1 LTPDSSE
8 TDVTERRFSGMSRL
22 YGAASA
28 RRIQKAHIA
37 VIGIGGV
44 GSWAAEALAR
54 SGVNRLTLIDMD
66 HISESNINRQLH
78 ALSSTLGQA
87 KVSAM
92 KDRIHLIN
100 PDCEVQAV
108 DEFLTPENISS
119 LLHDGLDLVIDATDQ
134 VSAKVAMAAWS
145 LQTATPLVMVG
156 AAGGK
161 KWAHLVDMADLSN
174 VTHDPLLAQVRHSLR
189 KMQFQ
194 LQPKT
199 PCGIHAV
206 FSKEPVTRPI
216 RDVESQSND
225 NTLNCHGYG
234 SLAAVTATFGQCAAG
249 WALNHFSE

>member
-1 LTPDSSE
+1 
-8 TDVTERRFSGMSRL
+8 MSRL
-22 YGAASA
+22 FGAASA
-28 RRIQKAHIA
+28 LRIQQAHIA

-78 ALSSTLGQA
+78 ALVSTLGQS

-100 PDCEVQAV
+100 PDCEVYAV
-108 DEFLTPENISS
+108 DEFLIPENINN

-134 VSAKVAMAAWS
+134 VSAKVAMAARAM
-145 LQTATPLVMVG
+145 QTGKPLVMAG

-161 KWAHLVDMADLSN
+161 KLAHLVDMADLSD
-174 VTHDPLLAQVRHSLR
+174 VSHDPLLAQVRQHLR
-189 KMQFQ
+189 KMNFSVK
-194 LQPKT
+194 PGT
-199 PCGIHAV
+199 ACGVHAV
-206 FSKEPVTRPI
+206 FSKEPVKRPALAN
-216 RDVESQSND
+216 SQNAD

-234 SLAAVTATFGQCAAG
+234 SLVSVTATFGQCAAG
-249 WALNHFSE
+249 WALNHFSQ

>member
-1 LTPDSSE
+1 
-8 TDVTERRFSGMSRL
+8 MSRL
-22 YGAASA
+22 FGAASA
-28 RRIQKAHIA
+28 LRIQQAHIA

-78 ALSSTLGQA
+78 ALVSTLGQS

-100 PDCEVQAV
+100 PDCEVYAV
-108 DEFLTPENISS
+108 DEFLTPENINN

-134 VSAKVAMAAWS
+134 VSAKVAMAARAM
-145 LQTATPLVMVG
+145 QTGKPLVMAG

-161 KWAHLVDMADLSN
+161 KLAHLVDMADLSD
-174 VTHDPLLAQVRHSLR
+174 VSHDPLLAQVRQHLR
-189 KMQFQ
+189 KMNFSVK
-194 LQPKT
+194 PGT
-199 PCGIHAV
+199 ACGVHAV
-206 FSKEPVTRPI
+206 FSKEPVKRPALAN
-216 RDVESQSND
+216 SQNAD

-234 SLAAVTATFGQCAAG
+234 SLVSVTATFGQCAAG
-249 WALNHFSE
+249 WALNHFSQ

>member
-1 LTPDSSE
+1 
-8 TDVTERRFSGMSRL
+8 MSRL
-22 YGAASA
+22 FGAASA
-28 RRIQKAHIA
+28 LRIQQAHIA

-78 ALSSTLGQA
+78 ALSSTLGQS

-100 PDCEVQAV
+100 PDCEVYAV
-108 DEFLTPENISS
+108 DEFLTPENINN

-134 VSAKVAMAAWS
+134 VSAKVAMAARAM
-145 LQTATPLVMVG
+145 QTGKPLVMAG

-161 KWAHLVDMADLSN
+161 KLAHLVDMADLSD
-174 VTHDPLLAQVRHSLR
+174 VSHDPLLAQVRQQLR
-189 KMQFQ
+189 KMNFSVK
-194 LQPKT
+194 PGT
-199 PCGIHAV
+199 ACGVHAV
-206 FSKEPVTRPI
+206 FSKEPVKRPALAN
-216 RDVESQSND
+216 SQNAD

-234 SLAAVTATFGQCAAG
+234 SLVSVTATFGQCAAG
-249 WALNHFSE
+249 WALNHFSQ

>member
-1 LTPDSSE
+1 
-8 TDVTERRFSGMSRL
+8 MSRL
-22 YGAASA
+22 FGAASA
-28 RRIQKAHIA
+28 LRIQQAHIA

-78 ALSSTLGQA
+78 ALVSTLGQS

-100 PDCEVQAV
+100 PDCEVYAV
-108 DEFLTPENISS
+108 DEFLTPENINN

-134 VSAKVAMAAWS
+134 VSAKVAMAARAM
-145 LQTATPLVMVG
+145 QTGKPLVMAG

-161 KWAHLVDMADLSN
+161 KLAHLVDMADLSD
-174 VTHDPLLAQVRHSLR
+174 VSHDPLLAQVRQHLR
-189 KMQFQ
+189 KMNFSVK
-194 LQPKT
+194 PGT
-199 PCGIHAV
+199 ACGVHAV
-206 FSKEPVTRPI
+206 FSKEPVKRPALANN
-216 RDVESQSND
+216 QNAD

-234 SLAAVTATFGQCAAG
+234 SLVSVTATFGQCAAG
-249 WALNHFSE
+249 WALNHFSQ

>member
-1 LTPDSSE
+1 
-8 TDVTERRFSGMSRL
+8 MSRL

-78 ALSSTLGQA
+78 ALVSTLGQA

-134 VSAKVAMAAWS
+134 VSAKVAMAVHAM
-145 LQTATPLVMVG
+145 QTGKPLVMAG

-161 KWAHLVDMADLSN
+161 KLAHLVDMADLSD
-174 VTHDPLLAQVRHSLR
+174 VTHDPLLAQVRQHLR
-189 KMQFQ
+189 KMNFSVK
-194 LQPKT
+194 PGAA
-199 PCGIHAV
+199 CGVQAV
-206 FSKEPVTRPI
+206 FSKEPVKRPAL
-216 RDVESQSND
+216 ENSQNAD

-234 SLAAVTATFGQCAAG
+234 SLVSVTATFGQCAAG
-249 WALNHFSE
+249 WALNHFSQ

>member
-1 LTPDSSE
+1 MTPDSSE

-22 YGAASA
+22 YGTASA
-28 RRIQKAHIA
+28 RRIQQAHMA

-87 KVSAM
+87 KVTAM

-108 DEFLTPENISS
+108 DEFLTPENICS

-134 VSAKVAMAAWS
+134 VSAKVAMAVRAM
-145 LQTATPLVMVG
+145 QTGKPLVTAG

-161 KWAHLVDMADLSN
+161 KLAHLVDMADLSD
-174 VTHDPLLAQVRHSLR
+174 VTHDPLLAQVRQHLR
-189 KMQFQ
+189 KMNFSVK
-194 LQPKT
+194 PGT
-199 PCGIHAV
+199 ASGVHAV
-206 FSKEPVTRPI
+206 FSKEPVKRL
-216 RDVESQSND
+216 DLENAQSAD

-234 SLAAVTATFGQCAAG
+234 SLVSVTATFGQCAAG
-249 WALNHFSE
+249 WALNHFSQ

>member
-78 ALSSTLGQA
+78 ALVSTLGQA

-100 PDCEVQAV
+100 PDCEVLAV

-134 VSAKVAMAAWS
+134 VSAKVAMAARAM
-145 LQTATPLVMVG
+145 QTGKPLVMAG

-161 KWAHLVDMADLSN
+161 KLAHLVDMADLSD
-174 VTHDPLLAQVRHSLR
+174 VSHDPLLAQVRQHLR
-189 KMQFQ
+189 KMNFSVK
-194 LQPKT
+194 PGAA
-199 PCGIHAV
+199 CGVQAV
-206 FSKEPVTRPI
+206 FSKEPVKRPAL
-216 RDVESQSND
+216 ENSQNAD

-234 SLAAVTATFGQCAAG
+234 SLVSVTATFGQCAAG
-249 WALNHFSE
+249 WALNHFSQ

>member
-1 LTPDSSE
+1 
-8 TDVTERRFSGMSRL
+8 MSRL
-22 YGAASA
+22 FGAASA
-28 RRIQKAHIA
+28 LRIQQAHIA

-78 ALSSTLGQA
+78 ALVSTLGQS

-100 PDCEVQAV
+100 PDCEVYAV
-108 DEFLTPENISS
+108 DEFLTPENINN

-134 VSAKVAMAAWS
+134 VSAKVAMAARAM
-145 LQTATPLVMVG
+145 QTGKPLVMAG

-161 KWAHLVDMADLSN
+161 KLAHLVDMADLSD
-174 VTHDPLLAQVRHSLR
+174 VSHDPLLAQVRQQLR
-189 KMQFQ
+189 KMNFSVK
-194 LQPKT
+194 PGT
-199 PCGIHAV
+199 ACGVHAV
-206 FSKEPVTRPI
+206 FSKEPVKRPALAN
-216 RDVESQSND
+216 SQNVD

-234 SLAAVTATFGQCAAG
+234 SLVSVTATFGQCAAG
-249 WALNHFSE
+249 WALNHFSQ

>member
-78 ALSSTLGQA
+78 ALSSTLGQS

-100 PDCEVQAV
+100 PDCEVYAI
-108 DEFLTPENISS
+108 DEFLTPENINN

-134 VSAKVAMAAWS
+134 VSAKVAMAARAM
-145 LQTATPLVMVG
+145 QTGKPLVMAG

-161 KWAHLVDMADLSN
+161 KLAHLVDMADLSD
-174 VTHDPLLAQVRHSLR
+174 VSHDPLLAQVRQHLR
-189 KMQFQ
+189 KMNFSVK
-194 LQPKT
+194 PGT
-199 PCGIHAV
+199 ACGVHAV
-206 FSKEPVTRPI
+206 FSKEPVRRPALAN
-216 RDVESQSND
+216 SQNAD

-234 SLAAVTATFGQCAAG
+234 SLVSVTATFGQCSAG
-249 WALNHFSE
+249 CALNHFSQ

>member
-78 ALSSTLGQA
+78 ALVSTLGQA

-134 VSAKVAMAAWS
+134 VSAKVAMAVHAM
-145 LQTATPLVMVG
+145 QTGKPLVMAG

-161 KWAHLVDMADLSN
+161 KLAHLVDMADLSD
-174 VTHDPLLAQVRHSLR
+174 VTHDPLLAQVRQHLR
-189 KMQFQ
+189 KMNFSVK
-194 LQPKT
+194 PGAA
-199 PCGIHAV
+199 CGVQAV
-206 FSKEPVTRPI
+206 FSKEPVKRPAL
-216 RDVESQSND
+216 ENSQNAD

-234 SLAAVTATFGQCAAG
+234 SLVSVTATFGQCAAG
-249 WALNHFSE
+249 WALNHFSQ

>member
-1 LTPDSSE
+1 
-8 TDVTERRFSGMSRL
+8 MSRL

-78 ALSSTLGQA
+78 ALVSTLGQA

-119 LLHDGLDLVIDATDQ
+119 LLHDGLDL
-134 VSAKVAMAAWS
+134 
-145 LQTATPLVMVG
+145 
-156 AAGGK
+156 
-161 KWAHLVDMADLSN
+161 
-174 VTHDPLLAQVRHSLR
+174 
-189 KMQFQ
+189 
-194 LQPKT
+194 
-199 PCGIHAV
+199 
-206 FSKEPVTRPI
+206 
-216 RDVESQSND
+216 
-225 NTLNCHGYG
+225 
-234 SLAAVTATFGQCAAG
+234 
-249 WALNHFSE
+249 

>member
-1 LTPDSSE
+1 
-8 TDVTERRFSGMSRL
+8 MSRL
-22 YGAASA
+22 FGAASA
-28 RRIQKAHIA
+28 LRIQQAHIA

-78 ALSSTLGQA
+78 ALSSTLGQS

-100 PDCEVQAV
+100 PDCEVYAV
-108 DEFLTPENISS
+108 DEFLTPENINN

-134 VSAKVAMAAWS
+134 VSAKVAMAARAM
-145 LQTATPLVMVG
+145 QTGKPLVMAG

-161 KWAHLVDMADLSN
+161 KLAHLVDMADLSD
-174 VTHDPLLAQVRHSLR
+174 VSHDPLLAQVRQHLR
-189 KMQFQ
+189 KMNFSVK
-194 LQPKT
+194 PGT
-199 PCGIHAV
+199 ACGVHAV
-206 FSKEPVTRPI
+206 FSKEPVKRPALAN
-216 RDVESQSND
+216 SQNAD

-234 SLAAVTATFGQCAAG
+234 SLVSVTATFGQCAAG
-249 WALNHFSE
+249 WALNHFSQ